1 MEDAPRFWPAQI
13 DRHLQRVADEIG
25 THVLCHGEADD
36 APGGEVDHGRE
47 VGPALPAGDALPTG
61 ALVLM
66 AKLVDRRN
74 RWSPTRTPPRAFTLS
89 PGEHAVASRSANG
102 SQGRKG

>member
-1 MEDAPRFWPAQI
+1 MEDEPRFWPAQI

-61 ALVLM
+61 A
-66 AKLVDRRN
+66 D
-74 RWSPTRTPPRAFTLS
+74 TPLFEL
-89 PGEHAVASRSANG
+89 ASDPERPHRSHGKPCG
-102 SQGRKG
+102 SR